1 MDAEI
6 IAVGTELLMGELVD
20 SNSAFL
26 ASEFPKLGISL
37 KIAVKIGDDLDDLVN
52 GLNSALQRSDIVIT
66 TGGLG
71 PTSDDLT
78 RESIAQ
84 YFNEEMTV
92 DPTLLKDLETTF
104 AQRGTEMPRTN
115 IKQATLIPSAIS
127 LPNPNGTAPGWFV
140 SKDSK
145 IVIAMPGPPI
155 ELNAMWQNYVAPKLA
170 SLSDGTFI
178 STKNVKTFGRSE
190 GELDELLSD
199 LFGQENPYLGIYSK
213 QDGIHLRAIAKAS
226 TISKANSL
234 INNIQAEIENMVG
247 DEFIWGM
254 DDDTPSEVAINLLHS
269 KNLKIC
275 ITESFT
281 GGVVCS
287 LLSECV
293 LFEKVFFIG
302 TVNSQR
308 SLPAADYIESQSGC
322 GESCKADIHLIVSPL
337 LIEKNDNASVF
348 GSVQITVK
356 NQTHETKLSGRY
368 RLANTRMRQRASN
381 HALIGLIGFLKHY
394 AS

>member
-37 KIAVKIGDDLDDLVN
+37 KIAVKIGDNLGDLVN
-52 GLNSALQRSDIVIT
+52 GLNIALTRSDVVIT

-84 YFNEEMTV
+84 YFDEDMEV
-92 DPTLLKDLETTF
+92 DPGLLKDLEENF
-104 AQRGTEMPRTN
+104 SRRGTKMPKTN
-115 IKQATLIPSAIS
+115 IKQATLIPSATS

-155 ELNAMWQNYVAPKLA
+155 ELIAMWKNHVAPKLD
-170 SLSDGTFI
+170 SLSDGIAI
-178 STKNVKTFGRSE
+178 STKNLKTFGRSE

-199 LFGQENPYLGIYSK
+199 LFKQENPYLGIYSK
-213 QDGIHLRAIAKAS
+213 QDGIHLRAIAKSS
-226 TISKANSL
+226 TITKADSL
-234 INNIQAEIENMVG
+234 INKIQGQIRDKVG
-247 DEFIWGM
+247 DGFIWGT
-254 DDDTPSEVAINLLHS
+254 DDDIPSEVATNLLHS
-269 KNLKIC
+269 KALRLC
-275 ITESFT
+275 VTESYT

-287 LLSECV
+287 LLSECIN
-293 LFEKVFFIG
+293 FEKVFFRG
-302 TVNSQR
+302 TVNSPI
-308 SLPAADYIESQSGC
+308 SLHAADYIESQATC
-322 GESCKADIHLIVSPL
+322 GEGCKADIHLNISPL
-337 LIEKNDNASVF
+337 LIEEKDRGSVF
-348 GSVQITVK
+348 GDVNITVK
-356 NQTHETKLSGRY
+356 TQNNISQLSGRY
-368 RLANTRMRQRASN
+368 RLGNARIRQRASN
-381 HALIGLIGFLKHY
+381 HALIELIGFLKHHC
-394 AS
+394 